1 MLIRKKTYKIITG
14 ILILLLAFQNI
25 VLAQEENQDST
36 IITSDLPWDKFS
48 FTFGGFLA
56 DLSSSAIIGSN
67 RIGLGL
73 SINLEDALGLD
84 VSGLVIRSNAMYR
97 FGNNNRHA
105 ARIEY
110 FGFKRKATK
119 TLESDLEIG
128 DTIIPIGTKTTSI
141 YNLEI
146 IKASYEYSFLQ
157 DDRINFGASFG
168 LYIMP
173 LRLKIES
180 TSTISEN
187 TQFVAPLPVI
197 GLRSDLLLTPKLFM
211 RQSAEVLYLKIGDFK
226 GTIMD
231 VNINIEYNIWNHFG
245 LGAGFNYYRLS
256 IEADG
261 KDDYPL
267 FELEGYMEL
276 SYTGMLF
283 YGRYYF

>member
-1 MLIRKKTYKIITG
+1 MLKNAYKIVFG
-14 ILILLLAFQNI
+14 ILILLFAFPNI
-25 VLAQEENQDST
+25 IMAQEESHDST
-36 IITSDLPWDKFS
+36 SITSDLPWDKFS

-67 RIGLGL
+67 QIGLGV
-73 SINLEDALGLD
+73 SIKLEDALGLD
-84 VSGLVIRSNAMYR
+84 VSGFIIRSNAMYR

-110 FGFKRKATK
+110 FGFKLKVTK
-119 TLESDLEIG
+119 TLGSDLEFG
-128 DTIIPIGTKTTSI
+128 DTIIPIGTEVSSI
-141 YNLEI
+141 YNLQI

-157 DDRINFGASFG
+157 DERVNFGASFG

-173 LRLKIES
+173 ITLKIES
-180 TSTISEN
+180 TSKISEN

-197 GLRSDLLLTPKLFM
+197 GLRSDLLLAPKLFM
-211 RQSAEVLYLKIGDFK
+211 RQSAEFLYLKIGDFK

-231 VNINIEYNIWNHFG
+231 ININIEYNIWNHIG
-245 LGAGFNYYRLS
+245 LGAGFNYYLLS

-267 FELEGYMEL
+267 FELEGYMEI
-276 SYTGMLF
+276 SYTGLLF

>member
-36 IITSDLPWDKFS
+36 NITSDLPWDKFS

-67 RIGLGL
+67 RIGLGI

-84 VSGLVIRSNAMYR
+84 VSGFVIRSNAMYR

-119 TLESDLEIG
+119 TLKKDLEIG
-128 DTIIPIGTKTTSI
+128 DTIIPIGTETTSI
-141 YNLEI
+141 YNLQI
-146 IKASYEYSFLQ
+146 IKASYDFSFLQ
-157 DDRINFGASFG
+157 DERVNFGASFG

-173 LRLKIES
+173 LTLKIES
-180 TSTISEN
+180 TSLISEN

-197 GLRSDLLLTPKLFM
+197 GLRSDLLLAPKLFM
-211 RQSAEVLYLKIGDFK
+211 RQSAEILYLKIGDFK

-231 VNINIEYNIWNHFG
+231 ININIEYNIWNHIG
-245 LGAGFNYYRLS
+245 LGAGFNYYRLTL
-256 IEADG
+256 EADG
-261 KDDYPL
+261 GDDYPL
-267 FELEGYMEL
+267 FEMEGYMEL